1 MTRSGRVGGAR
12 APGRP
17 LDSATQQDTPSTRV
31 RALVMCAAL
40 TGLVACASP
49 SIERTPPAL
58 EGTVL
63 PLPTRADSSVTRTE
77 PPIVQVRQFPSS
89 AMVSV
94 VGWTSDETA
103 YGLRAEVSRTGD
115 LVGGYRR
122 GDHRLYL
129 TPVYVSD
136 MGGFSHAMLPPGAL
150 LRHMG
155 ASRDY
160 DACGYGDS
168 CSPRE
173 TIGIGIPDS
182 VLRTH
187 RDSLVVM
194 FRRSS
199 ASDWTITLRRE
210 LIDAYLGAVDSVT
223 AALRR
228 K

>member
-1 MTRSGRVGGAR
+1 
-12 APGRP
+12 
-17 LDSATQQDTPSTRV
+17 
-31 RALVMCAAL
+31 
-40 TGLVACASP
+40 
-49 SIERTPPAL
+49 
-58 EGTVL
+58 
-63 PLPTRADSSVTRTE
+63 
-77 PPIVQVRQFPSS
+77 
-89 AMVSV
+89 VSV

-103 YGLRAEVSRTGD
+103 YGLRAEVSRAGD

-136 MGGFSHAMLPPGAL
+136 MGGFSHAMVSPGAL
-150 LRHMG
+150 LRHSG
-155 ASRDY
+155 VSRDY
-160 DACGYGDS
+160 DACPYGDS

-194 FRRSS
+194 FRRRD
-199 ASDWTITLRRE
+199 ASDWTITVRRE

>member
-1 MTRSGRVGGAR
+1 MTKSGRV
-12 APGRP
+12 
-17 LDSATQQDTPSTRV
+17 L
-31 RALVMCAAL
+31 ALSAAL
-40 TGLVACASP
+40 TGLVACALP
-49 SIERTPPAL
+49 SIGRTPPAV

-63 PLPTRADSSVTRTE
+63 PSPTGADSTAARAE

-89 AMVSV
+89 ARVSV

-103 YGLRAEVSRTGD
+103 YGLRAEVSRAGD

-136 MGGFSHAMLPPGAL
+136 KGGFSHAMLPPGAL
-150 LRHMG
+150 LRRMG
-155 ASRDY
+155 VSTDY
-160 DACGYGDS
+160 DACRYGDS

-187 RDSLVVM
+187 RDSLVVL
-194 FRRSS
+194 FRRTS

-210 LIDAYLGAVDSVT
+210 LIDAYLGAVDSV
-223 AALRR
+223 AATLRR